1 MIDLKRITKL
11 WGLST
16 TPTLFLMAVATT
28 VDVAYQ
34 HALHLLE
41 AGADILDIGGQST
54 RPGYEEVS
62 PQVEADRVLPLIKK
76 YVRLL

>member
-16 TPTLFLMAVATT
+16 RPRLFSDGGSYNGRRGLSTCASSTRS
-28 VDVAYQ
+28 
-34 HALHLLE
+34 
-41 AGADILDIGGQST
+41 GADILDIGGQST

-62 PQVEADRVLPLIKK
+62 PS
-76 YVRLL
+76 